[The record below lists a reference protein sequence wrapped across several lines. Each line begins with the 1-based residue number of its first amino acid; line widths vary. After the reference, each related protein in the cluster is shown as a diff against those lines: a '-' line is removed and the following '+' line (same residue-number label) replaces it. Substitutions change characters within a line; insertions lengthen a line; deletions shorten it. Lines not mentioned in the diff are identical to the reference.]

1 MSLHPASME
10 QAADGHWFF
19 KQNNDGV
26 FVKVN
31 DERVKNKHGNLME
44 QVLDVKELQSKSR
57 EHTHYVAASFTRDV
71 PCCIKLQS
79 YQSLHSFQSSIRR
92 NIVLLYNV

>member
-1 MSLHPASME
+1 ME

-19 KQNNDGV
+19 KQNDDGV

-31 DERVKNKHGNLME
+31 DERVKNKNGNLME
-44 QVLDVKELQSKSR
+44 QVLEVKELQNKSR
-57 EHTHYVAASFTRDV
+57 DTHHVAVSFTRHV

-92 NIVLLYNV
+92 NIASLYNV